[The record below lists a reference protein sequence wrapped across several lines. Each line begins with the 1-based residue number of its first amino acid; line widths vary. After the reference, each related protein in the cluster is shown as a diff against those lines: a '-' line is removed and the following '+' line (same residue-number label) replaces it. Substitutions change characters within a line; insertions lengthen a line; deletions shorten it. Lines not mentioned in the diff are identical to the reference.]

1 MTGWDWDTVC
11 QLALGFVLGR
21 WLIQKLFDWIDRR
34 EYAKAEPPAP
44 WTRAQV
50 EADLG
55 PLADWQWQR
64 LLEEMPDRLRE
75 YA

>member
-1 MTGWDWDTVC
+1 MTDCLTDVVG
-11 QLALGFVLGR
+11 LAIGLLLGR
-21 WLIQKLFDWIDRR
+21 WLILALFDWIDRS

-44 WTRAQV
+44 WTREQV

-75 YA
+75 DA